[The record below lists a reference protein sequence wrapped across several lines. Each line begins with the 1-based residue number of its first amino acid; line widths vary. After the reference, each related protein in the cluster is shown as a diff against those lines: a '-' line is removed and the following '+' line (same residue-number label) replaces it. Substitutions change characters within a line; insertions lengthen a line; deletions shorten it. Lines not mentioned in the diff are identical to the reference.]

1 MDLDQLQKRIQW
13 IEDDRRKEKDSIAL
27 LDSRLLT
34 LEGSISAVAQQI
46 KDLSG
51 ELTRLSAVVTR
62 MDQYDQNVLQIRLEA
77 KKSVE
82 ELDKEIKQK
91 LEETD
96 KVRRVD
102 VVALE
107 SSIVDIRKELDVLP
121 KLDKGIQARIE
132 DNSKL
137 KRSIDELR
145 DRVETVRLEE
155 EEYTRTYRLLEDG
168 RRQDSK
174 RIVELQGEVTALR
187 KRADDQRGQT
197 ELLNTNLRKLDTRL
211 NELVTVEAERR
222 DAVSNFLDKQA
233 LTQVDRERTWKE
245 WQIRFEN
252 IEKQSIDVETQLL
265 SLDSTQREA
274 KRVQSVLEDLTQ
286 RVERRINEITEIQ
299 RLSEDRFRQEWV
311 TFKADDQKR
320 WTNFTLTQEEQRN
333 EALRQYETL
342 NEKSTHL
349 EDELQEV
356 QDMLEQAN
364 EQAEKRLQALL
375 AMAHDWVLSYE
386 RSVGRAR

>member
-27 LDSRLLT
+27 LDSRLLAM
-34 LEGSISAVAQQI
+34 EGGISAVAQQI
-46 KDLSG
+46 KDLSS
-51 ELTRLSAVVTR
+51 ELTRISAVILR
-62 MDQYDQNVLQIRLEA
+62 MDQYDQSLLQTRLEA
-77 KKSVE
+77 KKAVE
-82 ELDKEIKQK
+82 ELEKEIKQR
-91 LEETD
+91 LEETE
-96 KVRRVD
+96 KVRRVE
-102 VVALE
+102 VITLE
-107 SSIVDIRKELDVLP
+107 SSVNDIRKDLEVLP

-132 DNSKL
+132 DDTRL
-137 KRSIDELR
+137 RRLIDELR
-145 DRVETVRLEE
+145 DRIEAVRLEE

-197 ELLNTNLRKLDTRL
+197 ELLNTNLRKIETRL
-211 NELVTVEAERR
+211 NELVTVETERR
-222 DAVSNFLDKQA
+222 DAMSSFLDKQA
-233 LTQVDRERTWKE
+233 MTQVERDRIWKE

-252 IEKQSIDVETQLL
+252 IEKQAVDVESQLL
-265 SLDSTQREA
+265 VLDSTHREA
-274 KRVQSVLEDLTQ
+274 KRAQSVLEDLTQ
-286 RVERRINEITEIQ
+286 RVDRRINEITEIQ

-320 WTNFTLTQEEQRN
+320 WTNYTLTQEEQRN
-333 EALRQYETL
+333 EAIRQYENL
-342 NEKSTHL
+342 AEKATHL

-364 EQAEKRLQALL
+364 EQAEKRLQSLL
-375 AMAHDWVLSYE
+375 AMTHDWVTAYE
-386 RSVGRAR
+386 RSVGRTR